1 MLRTLIQTCCLLLI
15 TSSLADAQTVTYYQP
30 LPETVAPTVTYYSS
44 PPTTIAAP
52 TVTYYAPAE
61 TIVANPPTVTYYAP
75 TTSAPS
81 FPAPNIVSEP
91 VPTVTY
97 YSPTT
102 PAPSI
107 PAPNIVS
114 EPPPTVTYY
123 SPTPVVG
130 APVVVPSVTTYV
142 APTRPGLFG
151 WRARRAQR
159 NAYQNNWNGAS
170 PSQWNWAPRAP
181 IPY

>member
-1 MLRTLIQTCCLLLI
+1 MLRTLTHTCCLLLI
-15 TSSLADAQTVTYYQP
+15 ASNLVDAQTVTYYQP
-30 LPETVAPTVTYYSS
+30 LTETVAPTVTYYSS

-91 VPTVTY
+91 
-97 YSPTT
+97 
-102 PAPSI
+102 A
-107 PAPNIVS
+107 
-114 EPPPTVTYY
+114 PTVTYY

-170 PSQWNWAPRAP
+170 PSQWDWAPRAP